1 MHLRPPACG
10 RAGWAADAVL
20 AARKLSL
27 PHLRHWKYT
36 LVAHTCADQGVR
48 RQPGADVFAIL
59 VLLYSQLEDSA
70 KTCRSRSAT
79 ASWCRWRTCW
89 GGSRC
94 AAVSAASWRATFCW
108 TFCHAAAG
116 IPAAPFLLRPVLVRV
131 LGAVSRHPSRGSS
144 PNAQQTVPQCSSNC
158 PSHLPCCSTLACAAV
173 RPGQHVHRSLS
184 AQRTPSN
191 FPLSCSDPCVLQ
203 SDLGNIS
210 KRCTP
215 QCSSNCPSNHPS
227 CRSTH
232 HLFIAVRPGQHLQR
246 DPQPAGA
253 EHQHERAPQEQAHR
267 AGVCCAQLGMADL
280 PCWAA
285 LAMQLWR
292 AWWV

>member
-1 MHLRPPACG
+1 MPLQDYIAESDSLAALHSQASSGAGGHVHLRPPACG

-20 AARKLSL
+20 VARKLSL

-36 LVAHTCADQGVR
+36 LVAPTCADQGVR
-48 RQPGADVFAIL
+48 RHPGADGGHAGAVPGAPL
-59 VLLYSQLEDSA
+59 YLLLRGALHSA
-70 KTCRSRSAT
+70 FK
-79 ASWCRWRTCW
+79 
-89 GGSRC
+89 
-94 AAVSAASWRATFCW
+94 CW
-108 TFCHAAAG
+108 TFCHAAGG

-173 RPGQHVHRSLS
+173 RPGQHVHRLLS

-191 FPLSCSDPCVLQ
+191 LPLSCSDPCVLQ

-215 QCSSNCPSNHPS
+215 SM
-227 CRSTH
+227 
-232 HLFIAVRPGQHLQR
+232 LI
-246 DPQPAGA
+246 
-253 EHQHERAPQEQAHR
+253 
-267 AGVCCAQLGMADL
+267 
-280 PCWAA
+280 
-285 LAMQLWR
+285 
-292 AWWV
+292 